1 MKLKNLAREIYLF
14 QLEYYD
20 IKRYLKASENVKEVF
35 FEKKIDFTPKLI
47 FILIASTLPCFL
59 ITLITY
65 LIFGISLI
73 FTLSIFFC
81 IFIYIFLFKYFLIIG
96 GFIVSPVELSIK
108 KLIYLI
114 AKLKLKKYKNLTVI
128 GIAGSYGKTSTKNI
142 ISYLLEQKY
151 NVLKTDKSINTP
163 LGISKIIL
171 KELNNKHDFFV
182 VEIGEYKK
190 GDVKEIVEIVEP
202 HIGIIT
208 GINEAH
214 NERMGGIQN
223 AIETIFEITE
233 SKKIKEIYINIDDIN
248 IKNSYKKY
256 ESKKYQFISY
266 SSSKT
271 DDFCIEELEFD
282 TDGNGQKWKLQDFKL
297 NQTIIGK
304 TKLIAEYAL
313 GLIMLCYLFN
323 KKLNI
328 VSINQF
334 TKIIEHYKG
343 TPHRLYVIKN
353 SKNVIIIDDSYNSN
367 PNGAKEAIKTLAK
380 FENRRKIYITPG
392 MVELGDLSYEK
403 HFYIGELLASY
414 GIDVILLIENSN
426 IKGIID
432 GALSKGFK
440 QENIKIFEN
449 RKKLHQRIEKLAQ
462 PGDVLLFQNDVTENY
477 F

>member
-20 IKRYLKASENVKEVF
+20 IKRYLKASKNVKEVF
-35 FEKKIDFTPKLI
+35 FEKKIDFTTKLI
-47 FILIASTLPCFL
+47 FVLIASTLPFFL
-59 ITLITY
+59 IALINY
-65 LIFGISLI
+65 LIFGMTLTFVLLI
-73 FTLSIFFC
+73 LLY

-96 GFIVSPVELSIK
+96 NFIVHPVELSIK
-108 KLIYLI
+108 NLIYLI
-114 AKLKLKKYKNLTVI
+114 AKLKLKRYKNLIVI
-128 GIAGSYGKTSTKNI
+128 GVAGSYGKTSTKNI
-142 ISYLLEQKY
+142 VSYLLEQKY

-171 KELNNKHDFFV
+171 KELNDKHDFFV

-190 GDVKEIVEIVEP
+190 GDVKEIVEIAEP

-214 NERMGGIQN
+214 NERMGGIKN

-233 SKKIKEIYINIDDIN
+233 SKKIQEIYINIDDTN

-256 ESKKYQFISY
+256 ESKNYQFIPY

-271 DDFCIEELEFD
+271 DDFSIEELEFD

-313 GLIMLCYLFN
+313 GPIMLCYLLN
-323 KKLNI
+323 KRFDVI
-328 VSINQF
+328 SINQF

-380 FENRRKIYITPG
+380 FKNRRKIYITPG

-432 GALSKGFK
+432 GALSKGFRK
-440 QENIKIFEN
+440 ENIIIFRN
-449 RKKLHQRIEKLAQ
+449 RSELHKNIEKFTE

>member
-1 MKLKNLAREIYLF
+1 MKLKDLAREIYLF

-20 IKRYLKASENVKEVF
+20 IKRYLKASKHVKEVF
-35 FEKKIDFTPKLI
+35 FERKIDFTPKLI
-47 FILIASTLPCFL
+47 SILIASILSLFL
-59 ITLITY
+59 INLIIY
-65 LIFGISLI
+65 HLWGISL
-73 FTLSIFFC
+73 TLILFILFSS
-81 IFIYIFLFKYFLIIG
+81 FIYIHLFKYFLIIG
-96 GFIVSPVELSIK
+96 SLFVYPIELIIK
-108 KLIYLI
+108 NLIYFI
-114 AKLKLKKYKNLTVI
+114 AKLKLKRCKNLIVI

-151 NVLKTDKSINTP
+151 IVLKTDKSINTP
-163 LGISKIIL
+163 LGICKIIL
-171 KELNNKHDFFV
+171 KQLNKSHDFFV

-190 GDVKEIVEIVEP
+190 GDVREIANIVEP

-214 NERMGGIQN
+214 NERMGGIKN

-233 SKKIKEIYINIDDIN
+233 SKKIGEIYINIDDIN

-256 ESKKYQFISY
+256 ESAKYQFVPY

-271 DDFCIEELEFD
+271 DECGIEELEFD
-282 TDGNGQKWKLQDFKL
+282 TDGNGQKWKLQDFKSS
-297 NQTIIGK
+297 QTIIGK

-323 KKLNI
+323 KRFNI
-328 VSINQF
+328 VSTNQF
-334 TKIIEHYKG
+334 IKIIEHYKG
-343 TPHRLYVIKN
+343 TPHRLYLIKN
-353 SKNVIIIDDSYNSN
+353 SKNLIIIDDSYNSN

-380 FENRRKIYITPG
+380 FKNRRKIYITPG
-392 MVELGDLSYEK
+392 IVELGDLSYEK
-403 HFYIGELLASY
+403 HFYIGELLAGY
-414 GIDVILLIENSN
+414 GINVILLIENSN

-432 GALSKGFK
+432 GALSKGFRK
-440 QENIKIFEN
+440 ENIIIFRN
-449 RKKLHQRIEKLAQ
+449 RSELHKNIEKFTE